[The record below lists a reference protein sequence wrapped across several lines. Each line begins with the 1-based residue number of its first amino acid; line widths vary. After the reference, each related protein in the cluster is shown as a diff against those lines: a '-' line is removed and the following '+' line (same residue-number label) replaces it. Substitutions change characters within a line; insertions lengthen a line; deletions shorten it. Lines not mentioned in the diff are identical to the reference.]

1 MAEGWKNEGRME
13 RGREEMIERWK
24 GQGWE
29 RLRK

>member
-1 MAEGWKNEGRME
+1 MEGRENEGRIE

-29 RLRK
+29 RLSE